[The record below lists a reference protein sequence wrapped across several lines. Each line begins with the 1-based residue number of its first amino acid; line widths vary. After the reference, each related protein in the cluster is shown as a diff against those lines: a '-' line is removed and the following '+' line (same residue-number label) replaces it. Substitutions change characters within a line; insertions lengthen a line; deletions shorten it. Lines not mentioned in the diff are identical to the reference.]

1 MSDHF
6 ELFSESRWSRAPGA
20 GRFEMTSEPQE
31 IGSRKNP
38 AARLPEIDFAVV
50 LSRAI
55 ESIEHDPAQLRNSV
69 YEIARIKLEKEICQ
83 THPAINSLEASRLTL
98 ALESAI
104 EGVETIYSKHDE
116 LRALRS
122 LHRLIESSEIRRSE
136 MMTKPREPLLMVG
149 QPAAQTAYGTRRI
162 TENRIAAS
170 SPDRGRAACGV
181 TSAASFGARQSVR
194 KSPAPRVP
202 VIARRGASL
211 KLERLLHWR
220 HAAPLLRGAMVVI
233 FAVALCAVLSQF
245 GQLRQQA
252 AAPQPAGQLRQ
263 QAALSSLSQPESAP
277 MGPPSIAQIQ
287 DVAANFSD
295 RRFADAVAQGVGFA
309 PSHIGPHD
317 VRVVPDEQPVKPPGG
332 RSCTQTYKVPSESG
346 GQVSINVVRC

>member
-1 MSDHF
+1 
-6 ELFSESRWSRAPGA
+6 
-20 GRFEMTSEPQE
+20 MTSGPQE
-31 IGSRKNP
+31 LGSGKNF
-38 AARLPEIDFAVV
+38 AARLPEVDFAVV
-50 LSRAI
+50 LSRVI
-55 ESIEHDPAQLRNSV
+55 ESIDHDPAQLRNAV
-69 YEIARIKLEKEICQ
+69 YELARIRLQ
-83 THPAINSLEASRLTL
+83 REARRSYPPMEVRRLTL

-104 EGVETIYSKHDE
+104 QGVETIYSRHDE
-116 LRALRS
+116 MRAVRS

-149 QPAAQTAYGTRRI
+149 QPAAQTAYATRRI

-220 HAAPLLRGAMVVI
+220 HAAPLLRAAMVVI

-263 QAALSSLSQPESAP
+263 QAALSSPSQPEPAA
-277 MGPPSIAQIQ
+277 MAPPSIAQVQ
-287 DVAANFSD
+287 DVPANFSD
-295 RRFADAVAQGVGFA
+295 RRFASAGAPEVGFA
-309 PSHIGPHD
+309 PSSIGPHD

>member
-1 MSDHF
+1 
-6 ELFSESRWSRAPGA
+6 
-20 GRFEMTSEPQE
+20 MTSEPQE

-181 TSAASFGARQSVR
+181 TSAASLR

-263 QAALSSLSQPESAP
+263 QAALSSPSQPEPAA
-277 MGPPSIAQIQ
+277 MAPPSIAQVQ
-287 DVAANFSD
+287 DVPANFSD
-295 RRFADAVAQGVGFA
+295 RRFASAGAPEVGFA
-309 PSHIGPHD
+309 PSSIGPHD
-317 VRVVPDEQPVKPPGG
+317 VRVVPDEQPVKPPGR